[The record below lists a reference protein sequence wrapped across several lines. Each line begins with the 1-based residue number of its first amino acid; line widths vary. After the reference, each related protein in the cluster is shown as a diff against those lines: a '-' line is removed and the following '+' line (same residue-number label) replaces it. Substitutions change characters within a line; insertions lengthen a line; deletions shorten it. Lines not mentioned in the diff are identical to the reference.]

1 MDHDASSSSGDQAS
15 LRSAL
20 KPVINTYQPESR
32 GAKPPT
38 SRTISEGPDDQV
50 ADLFG
55 RCFLRICFW
64 LDVFTSFARKA
75 ESDNDRVQ
83 RCRAVS
89 LQPAIP
95 PLAKIDTAAETANDG
110 LAPA

>member
-1 MDHDASSSSGDQAS
+1 MAHDASSSSGDQAS

-20 KPVINTYQPESR
+20 KPVTNTYQPESR
-32 GAKPPT
+32 EGRPPT
-38 SRTISEGPDDQV
+38 AHTNPACTIRQEADDQV
-50 ADLFG
+50 ADVFG

-75 ESDNDRVQ
+75 ESDDDLVH

-95 PLAKIDTAAETANDG
+95 PLTKID
-110 LAPA
+110 